1 MKKRALISVFDK
13 TGAAELA
20 QGLQSFDYDII
31 STGST
36 AKLLEQAGVEVILI
50 ETVTNFPECLDGRL
64 KTLHPKV
71 HGGILAMRD
80 NSEHIAQIAE
90 LGIVPI
96 DIVVCNLYPFRQTIA
111 KPDVTREQAIE
122 NIDIGG
128 PTMLRAAAKNWQDVC
143 VVVSPDD
150 YALLL
155 EHLQTDAMPL
165 DYKFSL
171 ARKVFEYTAQYDAQI
186 AQYFG
191 SEQNVHYPDNLT
203 LTYEKQQDLRY
214 GENPHQT
221 AAYYRE
227 LSPTDGDLVNA
238 RQLHGKELSYC
249 NINDLNGAIA
259 LVKEFAEPCC
269 VAIKHATPC
278 GVGIGE
284 CIDEAWHNAY
294 EADKVSIFGGIIAL
308 NRECTLVVAEAIN
321 QMFIEIVIAPSYST
335 EALAC
340 LTQKKNIRVMELPKI
355 SEFTHIDAQVVRQ
368 VSGGLLVQSA
378 NVQLYDNFHR
388 VSEALVSQEQQLQLE
403 FAWKVVKHVR
413 SNAIVLVNGKRTV
426 GIGAGQ
432 TNRVTALDIA
442 LRYAGENAKGA
453 VMASDAFFPMPDCV
467 ELAAAAGITAIMQPG
482 GSIRDQDSIDA
493 CDKHGIAM
501 LFTGMRHFVH

>member
-1 MKKRALISVFDK
+1 MNKRALISVFDK
-13 TGAAELA
+13 SGAVELA
-20 QGLQSFDYDII
+20 QGLQSLGYDLV

-36 AKLLEQAGVEVILI
+36 AKLIAESGLDVTPI
-50 ETVTNFPECLDGRL
+50 EAVTDFPECLDGRL

-71 HGGILAMRD
+71 HGGILAVRGNAKHMTQIK
-80 NSEHIAQIAE
+80 ELAIA
-90 LGIVPI
+90 PI
-96 DIVVCNLYPFRQTIA
+96 DIVVCNLYPFRETIA
-111 KPDVTREQAIE
+111 KPNVTRDEAIE

-150 YALLL
+150 YTPLL
-155 EHLQTDAMPL
+155 ECLQAGEVSQEYRLT
-165 DYKFSL
+165 L

-186 AQYFG
+186 AQYFDN
-191 SEQNVHYPDNLT
+191 EQSVAYPEHLT

-227 LSPTDGDLVNA
+227 LSPHDGDLVNA

-269 VAIKHATPC
+269 VAVKHATPC

-308 NRECTLVVAEAIN
+308 NRECTPAVAEAIN
-321 QMFIEIVIAPSYST
+321 QMFIEIVIAPSYAPD
-335 EALAC
+335 ALAC

-355 SEFTHIDAQVVRQ
+355 SEFTPIDTRTIKQIA
-368 VSGGLLVQSA
+368 GGLLVQSA
-378 NVQLYDNFHR
+378 NVQLYESTKR
-388 VSEALVSQEQQLQLE
+388 VSKALVTPKQQTQLD

-426 GIGAGQ
+426 GIGPGQ
-432 TNRVTALDIA
+432 CNRVTALDIA
-442 LRYAGENAKGA
+442 LRYAGANAKGS
-453 VMASDAFFPMPDCV
+453 VMASDAFFPMSDCV
-467 ELAAAAGITAIMQPG
+467 EAAAAAGIAAIIQPG

-493 CDKHGIAM
+493 CDKHSIAM